1 VPPVTEKPDSKQP
14 TKQEYILG
22 DPELPYEPSIIM
34 KPVLTQ
40 ELVYNKWINTD
51 AMFKMVKDSSVVSS
65 KHLDFE
71 LTTEQIKYLVPR
83 ISGAIKAGVPKE
95 EFVQRIFRNLI
106 LDDAESLMD
115 FLNDSNMEL

>member
-1 VPPVTEKPDSKQP
+1 
-14 TKQEYILG
+14 
-22 DPELPYEPSIIM
+22 
-34 KPVLTQ
+34 
-40 ELVYNKWINTD
+40 
-51 AMFKMVKDSSVVSS
+51 MVKDSSVVSS

-71 LTTEQIKYLVPR
+71 LTIEQIKYLVPR